1 MNESSGNCGKCG
13 VCLTVCPVFSVL
25 KEEQVSPRAK
35 MRLIKALSGNDLKP
49 TPLLKELVDKCL
61 MCGNCQAICPSGVDL
76 FTQYKE
82 IRAQLGNEVG
92 ELKEIRALIFM
103 LAHETK
109 LGPLSG
115 LARMGQKML
124 PKFLQKMAKVGDFP
138 LSRFP
143 QVNAKPLRNRLP
155 EITPAKGKEL
165 GTVLYFTGCAT
176 NYLFED
182 TGLATVKLLSALG
195 YQVII
200 PKEQTC
206 CGAPMVYHGAFD
218 QALAK
223 VQSNIACL
231 SRYKASAIIV
241 DCPTCKKGLQS
252 ESLAVIKHFQLNE
265 QKAQEVAD
273 KVMNLG
279 NFLNQQQDELRQ
291 RIAKQRKITSQLPQ
305 AVSYHAPCHL
315 RNFEASTDKLL
326 QALAPAIDYR
336 PASDMDTCCGGG
348 GTFFCQYPEIAGN
361 LAREKCNN
369 ARNTG
374 AAIWLTD
381 CPVCRIQLGA
391 HLKENDTLKLM
402 HPVHYLL
409 PLLSEG

>member
-1 MNESSGNCGKCG
+1 MNEPSGNCGKCG

-35 MRLIKALSGNDLKP
+35 MRLIKALSGKELKP

-61 MCGNCQAICPSGVDL
+61 MCGSCQAVCPSGVDL
-76 FTQYKE
+76 FSRYKE
-82 IRAQLGNEVG
+82 TRAQLGNEVG
-92 ELKEIRALIFM
+92 EPKEIRSLIFM
-103 LAHETK
+103 LAHESK

-124 PKFLQKMAKVGDFP
+124 PKSLQERVKVGDFSLSGFPP
-138 LSRFP
+138 L
-143 QVNAKPLRNRLP
+143 NAKPLRSRLP
-155 EITPAKGKEL
+155 ETTPAQGKEL

-182 TGLATVKLLSALG
+182 TGHATVKLLSALG
-195 YQVII
+195 YRVII

-206 CGAPMVYHGAFD
+206 CGIPMVYHGAFD
-218 QALAK
+218 QALTK

-231 SRYKASAIIV
+231 SGYEAAAIIV
-241 DCPTCKKGLQS
+241 DCPTCKKGLQN
-252 ESLAVIKHFQLNE
+252 ESLALIKHFQLDE

-279 NFLNQQQDELRQ
+279 NFLNRHLEELLN
-291 RIAKQRKITSQLPQ
+291 RILKQRKTASQLPQ
-305 AVSYHAPCHL
+305 AVTYHAPCHL

-348 GTFFCQYPEIAGN
+348 GTFFCQYPEIAGS
-361 LAREKCNN
+361 LAREKCIN

-374 AAIWLTD
+374 ATIWLTD

-409 PLLSEG
+409 SLLSED